1 MRPAQLFRPALSA
14 AALTGAVAVMV
25 AGCTRNVGD
34 AVVLEKEHIAAA
46 EPSPTPKPTPTPD
59 ASLIRKEGGTDA
71 AKPPPSESPV
81 AEEAQTELAPDEV
94 AVDSYVMKKDVRG
107 TGKDPRAMTHEQWLI
122 KVEMMRDQ
130 SHFTIHSD
138 RAHFLKLKPGD
149 RVRVSYK
156 QGKYTGTIWSA
167 QIED

>member
-1 MRPAQLFRPALSA
+1 MKPAPLFRPALFA
-14 AALTGAVAVMV
+14 AALSAAL
-25 AGCTRNVGD
+25 ALAACTRHVGD

-46 EPSPTPKPTPTPD
+46 EPSPTPKPTPIPD
-59 ASLIRKEGGTDA
+59 ASLIRKEGGSNA
-71 AKPPPSESPV
+71 AEPVASESPV
-81 AEEAQTELAPDEV
+81 YEEVPAELAPDEV
-94 AVDSYVMKKDVRG
+94 AVGSYVMKKDVRG
-107 TGKDPRAMTHEQWLI
+107 TGRDPRAMTHEQWLI
-122 KVEMMRDQ
+122 KVEMIGDQ

>member
-1 MRPAQLFRPALSA
+1 MLVAALSA
-14 AALTGAVAVMV
+14 ALAVA
-25 AGCTRNVGD
+25 ACTRNVGD

-46 EPSPTPKPTPTPD
+46 EPSPTPTPTPGT
-59 ASLIRKEGGTDA
+59 SLIRKEEGVNVDQPLA
-71 AKPPPSESPV
+71 SESPV
-81 AEEAQTELAPDEV
+81 TEEVATELAPDEI

-107 TGKDPRAMTHEQWLI
+107 TGRDPRAMTDEQWLI
-122 KVEMMRDQ
+122 KVEMVGDR